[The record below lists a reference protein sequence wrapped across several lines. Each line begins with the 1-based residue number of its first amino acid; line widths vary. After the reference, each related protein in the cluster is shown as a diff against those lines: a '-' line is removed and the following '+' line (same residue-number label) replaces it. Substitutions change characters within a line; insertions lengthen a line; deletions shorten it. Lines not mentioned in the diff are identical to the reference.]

1 MCLIQ
6 LVQLAL
12 MELALIRPGTNVPR
26 GQNRRD
32 GIRHS
37 RHFVPVAAELNLSRG
52 IEIARNTA
60 ARLSNVRLPA

>member
-6 LVQLAL
+6 PVQLAL

-37 RHFVPVAAELNLSRG
+37 RHFVPAAGELNFSRD
-52 IEIARNTA
+52 IEIARNTP
-60 ARLSNVRLPA
+60 ARLSNAWLPA